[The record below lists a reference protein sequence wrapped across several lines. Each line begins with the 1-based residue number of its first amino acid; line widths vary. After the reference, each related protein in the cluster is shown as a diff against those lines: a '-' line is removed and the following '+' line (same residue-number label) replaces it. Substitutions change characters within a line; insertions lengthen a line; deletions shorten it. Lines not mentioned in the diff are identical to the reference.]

1 MENSVHGKLSDE
13 KKDKVFSVLWLTN
26 LVRMV
31 ASVSLGGVIIFL
43 WAIGVFTLDPR
54 PILWGII
61 PVYWIITL
69 FGFFLSKKEFWDARF
84 AYIQLG
90 VDVIAITLGLHFVG
104 GALHSDFIFL
114 YVLAV
119 ISATLLSL
127 RATVYVSLAA
137 IGLYGSLAFAE
148 HFKIWQ
154 AAGEHLHRG
163 FQPDD
168 MIRISIF
175 LLLLGIIAFQSY
187 YFISRVRRA
196 EKETADVKEQFL
208 FRIVHDLRSPMTAM
222 RWILD
227 EYGTPE
233 FLKNHADMKER
244 IFLMQE
250 MNMRLLR
257 LVNDALSIARGNTA
271 SIEMK
276 KEQVS
281 ISEVLEG
288 LVKDF
293 EAEAQRKK
301 IAIRYENGNKNL
313 AVLGDRARL
322 QEIFSNLIENAIKY
336 NRDGGSVRI
345 FHEMEGGN
353 VKTMVEDTGWGI
365 SQESL
370 KKLFTPFFRGD
381 MEQKIE
387 GTGLGLYLVKEL
399 VSKMGGQVRMIS
411 QENKGSTF
419 VVILPG
425 NA

>member
-1 MENSVHGKLSDE
+1 
-13 KKDKVFSVLWLTN
+13 
-26 LVRMV
+26 
-31 ASVSLGGVIIFL
+31 
-43 WAIGVFTLDPR
+43 
-54 PILWGII
+54 
-61 PVYWIITL
+61 
-69 FGFFLSKKEFWDARF
+69 
-84 AYIQLG
+84 
-90 VDVIAITLGLHFVG
+90 
-104 GALHSDFIFL
+104 
-114 YVLAV
+114 
-119 ISATLLSL
+119 
-127 RATVYVSLAA
+127 
-137 IGLYGSLAFAE
+137 
-148 HFKIWQ
+148 
-154 AAGEHLHRG
+154 
-163 FQPDD
+163 

-250 MNMRLLR
+250 MNMRLLS

-345 FHEMEGGN
+345 
-353 VKTMVEDTGWGI
+353 

-411 QENKGSTF
+411 QENKVSTF